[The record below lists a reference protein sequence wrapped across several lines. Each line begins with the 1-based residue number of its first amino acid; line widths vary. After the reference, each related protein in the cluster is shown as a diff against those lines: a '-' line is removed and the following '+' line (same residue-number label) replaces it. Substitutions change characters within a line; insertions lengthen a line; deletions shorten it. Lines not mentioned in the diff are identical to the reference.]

1 MATSKTATNA
11 ALVDARVHIMDMI
24 CHLPNM
30 HIISVNFINKHIH
43 SDIASL
49 HDALY
54 NFAGKNTPFHI
65 EDINKVFSNEMLDK
79 YISDEG
85 DVTIKS
91 SADLDILKESCIS
104 HYYECQLFE
113 DRKTIIKC
121 LYLYILLENIETN
134 ETLQRDLPKL
144 TNEQLKDA
152 IEGLADNIAGLAD
165 NDAIC
170 MDDLV
175 KAISDAVEEEE

>member
-1 MATSKTATNA
+1 MTTSNTANNAT
-11 ALVDARVHIMDMI
+11 LVDARVRIMDMT
-24 CHLPNM
+24 CHLPDM

-49 HDALY
+49 QDAFY
-54 NFAGKNTPFHI
+54 NFVGKSTPFHP
-65 EDINKVFSNEMLDK
+65 DDVNKVFSNEMLDK

-85 DVTIKS
+85 DVTLKS
-91 SADLDILKESCIS
+91 SADLDIIKVSCIS

-121 LYLYILLENIETN
+121 LYLFALLKNIETN
-134 ETLQRDLPKL
+134 ETLQRDVPKL
-144 TNEQLKDA
+144 TNEQLNNV
-152 IEGLADNIAGLAD
+152 IGSLTD

-170 MDDLV
+170 VDDLV
-175 KAISDAVEEEE
+175 NAISDAVEKEE